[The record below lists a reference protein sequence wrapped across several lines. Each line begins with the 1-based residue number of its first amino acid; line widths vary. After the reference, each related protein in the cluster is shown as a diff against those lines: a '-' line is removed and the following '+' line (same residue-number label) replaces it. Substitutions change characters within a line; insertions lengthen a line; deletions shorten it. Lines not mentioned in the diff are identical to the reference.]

1 MEETKMNYEDYIGE
15 NIREVR
21 LSKGLSQQAVAEK
34 CGFSNTMLSQYENGK
49 KTPGLFTTA
58 KIAKALGVSI
68 DRLYYGDENK
78 AFISTSPDE
87 GRKIVNCFY
96 ALWEMGIIDYYENFV
111 YNDYS
116 SFDDKNK
123 KRKQGIYLN
132 ILKYPDSIKRLIESL
147 NGFKARKE
155 TYQTPEQY
163 LEMILDSVAVEIN
176 HLIERDKQEE
186 EIRKKNKR

>member
-1 MEETKMNYEDYIGE
+1 M
-15 NIREVR
+15 
-21 LSKGLSQQAVAEK
+21 
-34 CGFSNTMLSQYENGK
+34 
-49 KTPGLFTTA
+49 
-58 KIAKALGVSI
+58 
-68 DRLYYGDENK
+68 
-78 AFISTSPDE
+78 
-87 GRKIVNCFY
+87 
-96 ALWEMGIIDYYENFV
+96 
-111 YNDYS
+111 
-116 SFDDKNK
+116 
-123 KRKQGIYLN
+123 N